1 MTWLLLKAFT
11 LMKDGEKMLQVIHEL
26 EPSGVGAQDLQ
37 ECLLLQ
43 LKHKT
48 PTES

>member
-11 LMKDGEKMLQVIHEL
+11 PMKDGAKMQVIHEL

-43 LKHKT
+43 LNTKH
-48 PTES
+48 PQNL